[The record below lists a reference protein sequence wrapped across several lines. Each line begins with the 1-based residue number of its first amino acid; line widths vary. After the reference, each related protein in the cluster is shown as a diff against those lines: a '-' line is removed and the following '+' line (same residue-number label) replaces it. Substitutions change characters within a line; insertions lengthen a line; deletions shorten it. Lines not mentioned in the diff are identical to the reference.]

1 MRRFLVRYPWG
12 VRLGLA
18 LILLFA
24 AMSGARWLRITASAV
39 TGGGRNDEVA
49 LHEARLQALRPLL
62 PPGTTVGYLAD
73 PVPGDLPGDEARDH
87 FRRYV
92 LTQYALAPVLVQ
104 RSAEADLVVG
114 NFVSPPPPTL
124 TEELGLVL
132 GLDLGEG
139 ILLFRRSA
147 P

>member
-1 MRRFLVRYPWG
+1 MSWILGGYPWR

-18 LILLFA
+18 LVLLFA

-39 TGGGRNDEVA
+39 AGGGRSDEVT

-62 PPGTTVGYLAD
+62 PPGSTVGYLAD
-73 PVPGDLPGDEARDH
+73 PLPADLPRAESRDH

-114 NFVSPPPPTL
+114 NFVSPPPPAL
-124 TEELGLVL
+124 AEELGLVPL
-132 GLDLGEG
+132 HDLGEG
-139 ILLFRRSA
+139 ILLLRRSA